1 MMNSDK
7 IFDLYGPYL
16 DVLGRL
22 MIAAIFWLSAIPQIQ
37 DFAGTQG
44 FMESKGLPGLLL
56 PVVICLEIVGSFAL
70 IAGWNVRLFSFLLAG
85 YTLLAAFIFHNNWS
99 DPMHYYSF
107 LKNLGMAGGLLFLTI
122 NGAGK
127 FSLDARKRPAT

>member
-1 MMNSDK
+1 MNTDK

-22 MIAAIFWLSAIPQIQ
+22 LIAAIFLLSVLPQIQ

-44 FMESKGLPGLLL
+44 FMESKGLPGILL
-56 PVVICLEIVGSFAL
+56 PVVIALEIAGSFAV
-70 IAGWNVRLFSFLLAG
+70 IAGWKVRIFSFLLAG
-85 YTLLAAFIFHNNWS
+85 YTLLAALFFHNNWS

-107 LKNLGMAGGLLFLTI
+107 LKNLGMVGGLLFLTV
-122 NGAGK
+122 NGVGK
-127 FSLDARKRPAT
+127 FSLAARKRPAA